1 MTKNQSILKTVFT
14 RSSVRGLTVLSAVLS
29 VVVFGFGCAEESPKK
44 VPRQTLK
51 VERVKDTGG
60 NKVTFNRAVD
70 ILFVIDDSG
79 SMGEHQNNLATNV
92 QKFTQAI
99 LGNQI
104 LDFHIGVVTSN
115 MDSKPWDPQPGSAWK
130 GELWGLTKFVTKT
143 TPNGASI
150 LEQNLQPGVNGS
162 GTEMFFTPVE
172 AALTPPL
179 VGGVNK
185 GFYRPDAYLAV
196 IFLTDADDQSSRS
209 ATDFYRFLLNLKAGD
224 PTKIITYGVNIPSS
238 DNICERSGE
247 SEPRKLEAFYA
258 LAKTQVLGLCDPD
271 YGTKLGELGDDL
283 ARRVGSVLY
292 LSRPPQ
298 PDTIQVT
305 FGTQTI
311 PKDPKKGWI
320 FDPARNA
327 LIFGDEIDLLPE
339 PDGTLVEVDF
349 TAAEYD

>member
-1 MTKNQSILKTVFT
+1 MSENH
-14 RSSVRGLTVLSAVLS
+14 SVRGSEFTRWLVRGLSVFA
-29 VVVFGFGCAEESPKK
+29 VVVFGFGCAEESPKL
-44 VPRQTLK
+44 VPKQTLK

-70 ILFVIDDSG
+70 ILFVVDDSG
-79 SMGEHQNNLATNV
+79 SMETHQSNLAANV
-92 QKFTQAI
+92 QKFTKAI

-104 LDFHIGVVTSN
+104 LDYHIGVVTSN
-115 MDSKPWDPQPGSAWK
+115 MDTKPWDPAPGSAWK

-143 TPNGASI
+143 TPGGNAI
-150 LEQNLQPGVNGS
+150 LEQNLQPGTSGS

-179 VGGVNK
+179 VNGVNK

-209 ATDFYRFLLNLKAGD
+209 ANDFYRFLLNLKAGD
-224 PTKIITYGVNIPSS
+224 PSKIITYGVNIPSTDS
-238 DNICERSGE
+238 SCERSGE
-247 SEPRKLEAFYA
+247 PSPRKLEALYA
-258 LAKTQVLGLCDPD
+258 LAKAQTLGLCDPD

-298 PDTIQVT
+298 VATIKVT

-311 PKDPKKGWI
+311 PNDSKIGWVY
-320 FDPARNA
+320 DPARNA

-349 TAAEYD
+349 SAAEY